1 MFQLARHLR
10 RDRRGSALVELAVA
24 LPLLLLLLVAAIDLG
39 RYAYERAQA
48 ENTAHQA
55 AQFSVLTADPSAD
68 YDFESIKRNYLL
80 ANSLKDCARQGSADG
95 CQDWASAGVR
105 ADVFVTCDCYD
116 SAAPSCSYGAPGQIC
131 PNGQAYR
138 YYFNVRISR
147 PFRRLIELDFL
158 PLPAEIVA
166 ESRHRMQ

>member
-1 MFQLARHLR
+1 MIQLARHLR
-10 RDRRGSALVELAVA
+10 SDRRGSATVELAIV
-24 LPLLLLLLVAAIDLG
+24 LPLLLLFLVVAIDLG
-39 RYAYERAQA
+39 RYAFERAQL

-55 AQFSVLTADPSAD
+55 AQFSVLTADPSEDSD
-68 YDFESIKRNYLL
+68 YETLERNYLL
-80 ANSLKDCARQGSADG
+80 ANSLKDCTKPGSADG
-95 CQDWASAGVR
+95 CQDMASVGVR

-116 SAAPSCSYGAPGQIC
+116 TVAPSCNYGGPGQIC

-147 PFRRLIELDFL
+147 PFRRLVELDFL